1 MIYRAIRPLLFTLP
15 PEAAHNA
22 AMAGLRLSRPLLP
35 LLAPWLAVRERRLGL
50 RVLGLDFAHPIGLA
64 AGFDKAAEAVDAWQH
79 LGFGHV
85 ELGTVTRHG
94 QPGNPKPRAFRYPA
108 QQALINRFGFN
119 NPGADA
125 VAARLQ
131 AYKDAGRWPQHPVG
145 LNIGKSKLTPLEDA
159 AEDYLYSVEKL
170 APYADYFAVN
180 VSSPNTPGLRRL
192 QGPKAIQRLSRAL
205 RQALRERAARQAAAH
220 GGGKRVAKGLRRS
233 SDGIPVLVKLA
244 PDLEGK
250 ELLASAEAALA
261 GGANG
266 LILTNTTL
274 SREGLPVGG
283 HPEGG
288 LSGLPLQARADAAL
302 SAVARLTKG
311 RVPLIGVGGVF
322 TAQDAQ
328 RKLDLGANLV
338 QVYTGFI
345 YQGPGL
351 CRGLTGGLGNAL
363 SRGTFRLRPKPFDRA

>member
-1 MIYRAIRPLLFTLP
+1 MYKLIRPLLFTLP

-22 AMAGLRLSRPLLP
+22 AMAGLRLSRPFLP

-64 AGFDKAAEAVDAWQH
+64 AGFDKAAQAVDAWQH

-85 ELGTVTRHG
+85 ELGTITRYG

-125 VAARLQ
+125 AALRLQ
-131 AYKDAGRWPQHPVG
+131 AYKDAGRWPKHPVG
-145 LNIGKSKLTPLEDA
+145 LNIGKSKLTPIHEADQ
-159 AEDYLYSVEKL
+159 DYLYSVERL
-170 APYADYFAVN
+170 APYADYFTVN
-180 VSSPNTPGLRRL
+180 VSSPNTPGLRTL
-192 QGPKAIQRLSRAL
+192 QGPRAIKQLASLLRKAL
-205 RQALRERAARQAAAH
+205 RVRAARQAAAH
-220 GGGKRVAKGLRRS
+220 AAGRRVAKGLRRAG
-233 SDGIPVLVKLA
+233 DGIPVLVKLA

-250 ELLASAEAALA
+250 ELLRSAEAALS

-274 SREGLPVGG
+274 SREGLPPGA

-311 RVPLIGVGGVF
+311 RVPLVGVGGVF
-322 TAQDAQ
+322 TPEDAK
-328 RKLDLGANLV
+328 RKLDLGAHLV

-351 CRGLTGGLGNAL
+351 CRQLTGGLGNAL
-363 SRGTFRLRPKPFDRA
+363 SSGSFKPRPIPFDRA

>member
-1 MIYRAIRPLLFTLP
+1 MLYKLIRPLLFTLP

-22 AMAGLRLSRPLLP
+22 AMAGLRLSQPLLP
-35 LLAPWLAVRERRLGL
+35 LLSPWLRFDDPRLAVNVLGL
-50 RVLGLDFAHPIGLA
+50 RFAHPIGLA

-85 ELGTVTRHG
+85 ELGTITRHA
-94 QPGNPKPRAFRYPA
+94 QPGNPKPRAFRYPE
-108 QQALINRFGFN
+108 QQGLINRFGFN

-125 VAARLQ
+125 IAIRLQ

-145 LNIGKSKLTPLEDA
+145 LNLGKSKLTPLEE
-159 AEDYLYSVEKL
+159 AEGDYLYSLEKL
-170 APYADYFAVN
+170 APYADYFTVN
-180 VSSPNTPGLRRL
+180 VSSPNTPGLRKL
-192 QGPKAIQRLSRAL
+192 QGPRTIKKLASAL
-205 RQALRERAARQAAAH
+205 RKAVRVRAAREAAAH
-220 GGGKRVAKGLRRS
+220 AAGKRVAKGLRRG

-274 SREGLPVGG
+274 SRQGLPAGQY
-283 HPEGG
+283 PDGG
-288 LSGLPLQARADAAL
+288 LSGLPVQAKADAAL
-302 SAVARLTKG
+302 SAVARFTKG
-311 RVPLIGVGGVF
+311 RVPLVGVGGVF
-322 TAQDAQ
+322 TPEDAM
-328 RKLDLGANLV
+328 RKLDLGACLV

-345 YQGPGL
+345 YQGPGHCRQL
-351 CRGLTGGLGNAL
+351 GRGLGKAL
-363 SRGTFRLRPKPFDRA
+363 SAGSFRLRPIPFDRP